1 MKRRDFTRLAGGTGL
16 ALMTRPWQAAAATP
30 WNLRATSGKPV
41 YFRGWQYKTDVVQ
54 SFVSQYNKTM
64 NGHVDYATIT
74 GDYPSIMEQKLIA
87 GSELDVLY
95 GNPTQATRYYDGG
108 WVVPATELPDY
119 AAIKDEFLPNLLDAW
134 TYKGKLLGL
143 SYFATTRGAIHVNLK
158 AYQAAGM
165 SDKDFPKNWDE
176 LYDQVFALHA
186 KGVKTP
192 ILPHWFSEWFGIS
205 WGFVFEVLNRGGHI
219 ADEKTH
225 KPLLTTDKNG
235 PVYKTLA
242 AWKKLWNSKM
252 VPAEVLTYNEGAFI
266 DSYGSGRYIFSPQQ
280 LYDLATFN
288 TKGKYEIAGYDSLLP
303 VQGQPWGLIDSALY
317 LMTKRKRPQAV
328 TDDVMRFTSWYGF
341 KDETGKI
348 HVADRWMD
356 LSMLF
361 SAYKSVMDSPATEAR
376 IKETVARPS
385 DAKVVLDI
393 YKQTPFPS
401 AVWKVTWSTEYDS
414 WLKENLA
421 NFLLQNGDIDSFIT
435 ASNAKITSLNEKYG
449 I

>member
-1 MKRRDFTRLAGGTGL
+1 MKRRDFAKLAGGAGL
-16 ALMTRPWQAAAATP
+16 ALMTGPMHVEAAAP
-30 WNLRATSGKPV
+30 WNLTATSGKPV

-54 SFVSQYNKTM
+54 SFVTRYNKTM

-87 GSELDVLY
+87 GAELDVLY
-95 GNPTQATRYYDGG
+95 GNPSQAARYFDGG
-108 WVVPATELPDY
+108 WITPANELPDY
-119 AAIKDEFLPNLLDAW
+119 DAIKAEFLPNLWDAW

-176 LYDQVFALHA
+176 LYDQIFALHA

-192 ILPHWFSEWFGIS
+192 VLPHWFSEWFGIS
-205 WGFVFEVLNRGGHI
+205 WGFIFEVLDRGGRI
-219 ADEKTH
+219 ADDKNH

-235 PVYKTLA
+235 PAYKTLA

-266 DSYGSGRYIFSPQQ
+266 NGYGSGRYVFSPQQ

-288 TKGKYEIAGYDSLLP
+288 TKGKSQIAGYDSLLP

-317 LMTKRKRPQAV
+317 LMTKRKRPVPV
-328 TDDVMRFTSWYGF
+328 TDDVKRFTSWYGF
-341 KDETGKI
+341 KDNTGKI
-348 HVADRWMD
+348 ALANRWMQV
-356 LSMLF
+356 SMLF
-361 SAYKSVMDSPATEAR
+361 SAYKSVMNSPEADAR
-376 IKETVARPS
+376 IKQAVARPS

-393 YKQTPFPS
+393 YKATPFPS
-401 AVWKVTWSTEYDS
+401 AIWKVTWSSEYNS
-414 WLKENLA
+414 WLKESLA
-421 NFLLQNGDIDSFIT
+421 NFLLQDGDIDTLIK
-435 ASNAKITSLNEKYG
+435 ASNDKIKTLNDKYG